1 MIESIHLVKSFGDV
15 TAVRGVSLVI
25 KPGEVVGLI
34 GASGSG
40 KSTMLNLMA
49 GLLDATEGVVKLNNE
64 RIKGPSEQL
73 VPGHPH
79 IKLVH
84 QEYQLLPHVS
94 VRENIAD
101 ALRFYEK
108 RYQDFRIEQLINLCR
123 LEAVQHRLPRQVSGG
138 EKQRTAIARAIAEK
152 PAALLLDEPFSHL
165 DLPNRELIRSMMLD
179 LVRNEKTACLFVT
192 HDSTD
197 ALSIS
202 HRIGILQDGQ
212 LIQVGAPMDVYRRPY
227 NAYAA
232 QMTGPANL
240 IRAKH
245 LPLMGIIHAYHPNAL
260 ACVRPE
266 NIRLSDRGRFGGT
279 VRNVFFK
286 GAYLEVEVE
295 MNRFVNLTFVA
306 ASHEKIKVGQL
317 VGLEMSP
324 ESVHWMRGSSV

>member
-1 MIESIHLVKSFGDV
+1 MLESVHLVKTFGDV
-15 TAVRGVSLVI
+15 AAVRDVSLGI

-40 KSTMLNLMA
+40 KSTLLNLLA
-49 GLLDATEGVVKLNNE
+49 GLLDATSGSVKLNNE
-64 RIKGPSEQL
+64 RVKGPAEQL

-84 QEYQLLPHVS
+84 QEYQLMPNVS
-94 VRENIAD
+94 LRENIAY

-108 RYQDFRIEQLINLCR
+108 RYQEYRVEQLVQLCR
-123 LEAVQHRLPRQVSGG
+123 LEAIQHRLPRQASGG

-152 PAALLLDEPFSHL
+152 PAVLLLDEPFSHL
-165 DLPNRELIRSMMLD
+165 DLPNRELIRGMLLD

-202 HRIGILQDGQ
+202 CRIGILQDGQ
-212 LIQVGAPMDVYRRPY
+212 LVQMGVPMEVYRRPY
-227 NAYAA
+227 NAYVA

-240 IRAKH
+240 IRAKY
-245 LPLMGIIHAYHPNAL
+245 LPLMGIIHAYPPNAL

-266 NIRLSDRGRFGGT
+266 HIRLTDRGRFGGT
-279 VRNVFFK
+279 IRNVFFK
-286 GAYLEVEVE
+286 GAFTEVEVE
-295 MNRFVNLTFVA
+295 MNRFVNLTFLA
-306 ASHEKIKVGQL
+306 PSTEKVKVGQL

-324 ESVHWMRGSSV
+324 ESVHWMRGSA

>member
-1 MIESIHLVKSFGDV
+1 M
-15 TAVRGVSLVI
+15 
-25 KPGEVVGLI
+25 I

-40 KSTMLNLMA
+40 KSTFLNLLA
-49 GLLDATEGVVKLNNE
+49 GLADATEGIVKLNGE
-64 RIKGPSEQL
+64 RVKGPSEQL
-73 VPGHPH
+73 VPGHAH

-84 QEYQLLPHVS
+84 QEYQLMPNVS
-94 VRENIAD
+94 LRENIAY

-108 RYQDFRIEQLINLCR
+108 RYQDYRVEQLIQLCR
-123 LEAVQHRLPRQVSGG
+123 LESVQHRIPRQVSGG

-152 PAALLLDEPFSHL
+152 PAVLLLDEPFSHL
-165 DLPNRELIRSMMLD
+165 DLPNRELIRGVLLD

-202 HRIGILQDGQ
+202 NRVGILQDGQ
-212 LIQVGAPMDVYRRPY
+212 LIQMGAPMDVYRRPF
-227 NAYAA
+227 NAYVA
-232 QMTGPANL
+232 QMTGAANL

-245 LPLMGIIHAYHPNAL
+245 LPLMGIIHAYQPNAL

-286 GAYLEVEVE
+286 GAFIEVEVE
-295 MNRFVNLTFVA
+295 MNRFVNLTFLA
-306 ASHEKIKVGQL
+306 PSSEKIKVGDL

-324 ESVHWMRGSSV
+324 ESVHWMRGSA

>member
-1 MIESIHLVKSFGDV
+1 MLESLHLVKTFGDV
-15 TAVRGVSLVI
+15 TAVRDVSLGI

-40 KSTMLNLMA
+40 KSTLLNLLA
-49 GLLDATEGVVKLNNE
+49 GLLDVTSGTVKLNNE
-64 RIKGPSEQL
+64 RVKGPAEQL

-84 QEYQLLPHVS
+84 QEYQLMPNVS
-94 VRENIAD
+94 LRENIAY

-108 RYQDFRIEQLINLCR
+108 RYQEYRVEQLVQLCR
-123 LEAVQHRLPRQVSGG
+123 LEAIQHRLPRQASGG

-152 PAALLLDEPFSHL
+152 PAVLLLDEPFSHL
-165 DLPNRELIRSMMLD
+165 DLPNRELIRGMLLD

-202 HRIGILQDGQ
+202 SRIGILQDGQ
-212 LIQVGAPMDVYRRPY
+212 LVQMGVPMEIYRRPY
-227 NAYAA
+227 NAYTA
-232 QMTGPANL
+232 QMTGPVNL
-240 IRAKH
+240 IRAKY
-245 LPLMGIIHAYHPNAL
+245 LPLMGIIHAYPPNAL

-266 NIRLSDRGRFGGT
+266 QIRLTDRGRFGGT

-286 GAYLEVEVE
+286 GAFMEVEVE
-295 MNRFVNLTFVA
+295 INRFVNLIFL
-306 ASHEKIKVGQL
+306 ASSTEKIKVGQL
-317 VGLEMSP
+317 VGLELSP
-324 ESVHWMRGSSV
+324 ESVHWMRGSA